1 MSVHRVERVLGNLAD
16 FPVGSRIVERVAI
29 ESGAM
34 ARRLLRLPTSV
45 GDLGVL
51 FGDDTRL
58 RDGDVLLADDAR
70 VIAVA
75 VLPDDVLVVYPA
87 SIGEAAEL
95 GHALGNRHLPIIRD
109 GDALVIAYGDAL
121 EALIVKM
128 GIRYARTT
136 RVLERP
142 FVHAHAPHT
151 HA

>member
-1 MSVHRVERVLGNLAD
+1 MAVHRVERVLGNLAD
-16 FPVGSRIVERVAI
+16 FPVGTRAVERVAI

-34 ARRLLRLPTSV
+34 ARRLLRLATSI

-51 FGDDTRL
+51 FGDHTRL
-58 RDGDVLLADDAR
+58 RDGDVLLADATR

-75 VLPDDVLVVYPA
+75 VLPDDVLVMSPA

-109 GDALVIAYGDAL
+109 GDALVVAYSDAL
-121 EALIVKM
+121 EALLVKM
-128 GIRYARTT
+128 GIRYARTA

-142 FVHAHAPHT
+142 FVHAHAPHV